1 MRTVLRRRKAV
12 SSIVATLMLMLITV
26 TTLSITL
33 VFVQSNLTRG
43 EAENNFVFAKVFMK
57 TVGLQVDDVAWQTGQ
72 MDTIQYSSRDGEMFI
87 REGILEYE
95 VKVKYIGITG
105 ETIVADYTLNGLFF
119 SIPISKYSLDNSY
132 FSELL
137 PGDMSTLILSR
148 STDPVARVF
157 VVQKNPIGP
166 EGDYESEYIRIG
178 VVPVQL
184 KKALISQKDP
194 RKIVSG
200 KLALKKCWM
209 VRTEAAIMPAPAKK
223 LQNRCRPAPST
234 VNDSATADLLLLLSG
249 YYTIAAPKDGS
260 GLGRLFSRQRQD
272 AGHLADDVDELRVR
286 GDDDLGVVHQCLFDS
301 L

>member
-57 TVGLQVDDVAWQTGQ
+57 TLGLQVDDVAWQTGQ
-72 MDTIQYSSRDGEMFI
+72 MDTIQYSSRDGEMFL

-95 VKVKYIGITG
+95 VKVKYVGVTG
-105 ETIVADYTLNGLFF
+105 ETIVANYMLNGLFF
-119 SIPISKYSLDNSY
+119 SVPISKYSLDNSY
-132 FSELL
+132 FTELL

-148 STDPVARVF
+148 STDPVTRVF

-178 VVPVQL
+178 VIPVIRATSYSITTTSDVGTTTT
-184 KKALISQKDP
+184 KYC
-194 RKIVSG
+194 
-200 KLALKKCWM
+200 KLLLA
-209 VRTEAAIMPAPAKK
+209 K
-223 LQNRCRPAPST
+223 LQTGLGTPSAPQYVTLLGTDITARVLKGVETLTVTVSYPRSGEYYNSEFFRFPQETQTLNFGTDGAEVEIYVST
-234 VNDSATADLLLLLSG
+234 VEVG
-249 YYTIAAPKDGS
+249 YKN
-260 GLGRLFSRQRQD
+260 
-272 AGHLADDVDELRVR
+272 
-286 GDDDLGVVHQCLFDS
+286 
-301 L
+301 

>member
-57 TVGLQVDDVAWQTGQ
+57 TLGLQVDDVAWQTGQ
-72 MDTIQYSSRDGEMFI
+72 MDTIQYSSRDGEMFL

-95 VKVKYIGITG
+95 IKVKYVGESG
-105 ETIVADYTLNGLFF
+105 ETPIANYVLNGLFF
-119 SIPISKYSLDNSY
+119 SVPISKYSLDNSY
-132 FSELL
+132 FTELL

-166 EGDYESEYIRIG
+166 EGEYESEYIRIG
-178 VVPVQL
+178 LIPVIRATSYSITTPTGVGTTTT
-184 KKALISQKDP
+184 KYC
-194 RKIVSG
+194 
-200 KLALKKCWM
+200 KLLLA
-209 VRTEAAIMPAPAKK
+209 K
-223 LQNRCRPAPST
+223 LQTGLGTPSAPQYVTLLGTDITARVLKGVETLTVTVHYPRSGEYYNSEFFRFPQETQILTFEGGAEVEIYVST
-234 VNDSATADLLLLLSG
+234 VEVG
-249 YYTIAAPKDGS
+249 YKN
-260 GLGRLFSRQRQD
+260 
-272 AGHLADDVDELRVR
+272 
-286 GDDDLGVVHQCLFDS
+286 
-301 L
+301 

>member
-57 TVGLQVDDVAWQTGQ
+57 TLGLQVDDVAWQTGQ
-72 MDTIQYSSRDGEMFI
+72 MDTIQYSSRDGEMFL

-95 VKVKYIGITG
+95 VKVKYVGVTG
-105 ETIVADYTLNGLFF
+105 ETIVANYMLNGLFF

-132 FSELL
+132 FTELL

-157 VVQKNPIGP
+157 VVQKNPIYD
-166 EGDYESEYIRIG
+166 EGDYIRIG
-178 VVPVQL
+178 IVPVIR
-184 KKALISQKDP
+184 ATSYSITTTSD
-194 RKIVSG
+194 VG
-200 KLALKKCWM
+200 TTTTNYCKLLLA
-209 VRTEAAIMPAPAKK
+209 K
-223 LQNRCRPAPST
+223 LQTGLGTPSAPQYVTLLGSDITARILKGVETLTVTISYPKSALGYNDQFFRFPQETQTLNLGTDGAEVEIYVST
-234 VNDSATADLLLLLSG
+234 VEVG
-249 YYTIAAPKDGS
+249 YKN
-260 GLGRLFSRQRQD
+260 
-272 AGHLADDVDELRVR
+272 
-286 GDDDLGVVHQCLFDS
+286 
-301 L
+301 

>member
-57 TVGLQVDDVAWQTGQ
+57 TLGLQVDDVAWQTGQ
-72 MDTIQYSSRDGEMFI
+72 MDTIQYSSRDGEMFL

-95 VKVKYIGITG
+95 VKVKYVGVTG
-105 ETIVADYTLNGLFF
+105 EKIVANYMLNGLFF
-119 SIPISKYSLDNSY
+119 SVPISKYSLDNSY
-132 FSELL
+132 FTELL

-178 VVPVQL
+178 VIPVIRATSYSITTPTGVGTTTT
-184 KKALISQKDP
+184 KYC
-194 RKIVSG
+194 
-200 KLALKKCWM
+200 KLLLA
-209 VRTEAAIMPAPAKK
+209 K
-223 LQNRCRPAPST
+223 LQTGLGTPSAPQYVTLLGTDITAKVLKGVETLTVTVSYPRSQELYNSEFFRFPQETQTLNFEGGAEVEIYVST
-234 VNDSATADLLLLLSG
+234 VEVG
-249 YYTIAAPKDGS
+249 YKN
-260 GLGRLFSRQRQD
+260 
-272 AGHLADDVDELRVR
+272 
-286 GDDDLGVVHQCLFDS
+286 
-301 L
+301 